1 MKDIRQHIKNVLVE
15 ENQNKKVN
23 LVKQM
28 IYDLFD
34 EVSFIEQST
43 YDNKPLLTIYF
54 DSDDP
59 AANIESWFDEH
70 ISKTILEYTGGNII
84 VLPYWTFSWDYRKKN
99 VDIYIDTEKLKYDN
113 LGNVIN
119 ESNENKK
126 LENPI
131 EFFYT
136 NFLNR
141 EPIEYKGIILQPTYN
156 RFEDVITW
164 KIKNPEDHSFNGELI
179 KELVVNEFRDFCS
192 FVGLDFYK
200 LYKRTDIISNMPEGR
215 YYLNKKDRNYIETI
229 LKNKKILEFSIHE
242 YDFYLNFEYIKNTIN
257 IYQDTIEIITY
268 GKVSGFKIDV
278 KTKEK
283 TKIEQTFLDDLS
295 DAQYDDYREWQ
306 YEDFYSEVMSY
317 LRQNPRFYDNRIDM
331 FDLHLEFKYKPSI

>member
-1 MKDIRQHIKNVLVE
+1 MNNIRQHIKNVLVE
-15 ENQNKKVN
+15 ENKNKKVN

-43 YDNKPLLTIYF
+43 YDERPLLKIYF
-54 DSDDP
+54 NSEDD
-59 AANIESWFDEH
+59 ASNIESWFDDK
-70 ISKTILEYTGGNII
+70 ISEEIREMTNDNII
-84 VLPYWTFSWDYRKKN
+84 VCPYWKPDWNWEKKEA
-99 VDIYIDTEKLKYDN
+99 DIFIDSKKLKYDN

-131 EFFYT
+131 EYFYT

-141 EPIEYKGIILQPTYN
+141 EPIEYKGIILQPTYH

-164 KIKNPEDHSFNGELI
+164 SIENPDDYSYNGELI
-179 KELVVNEFRDFCS
+179 KELAIDEFRDFCS
-192 FVGLDFYK
+192 LVNLNFGS
-200 LYKRTDIISNMPEGR
+200 LYNQVNIISNMPEGR

-229 LKNKKILEFSIHE
+229 LKNKKTLEFSIHE

-278 KTKEK
+278 KTQEK

-295 DAQYDDYREWQ
+295 DVQYDDYREWQ
-306 YEDFYSEVMSY
+306 YEDFYFEVISY
-317 LRQNPRFYDNRIDM
+317 LKQNPRFYDNRIDM